1 MQKKDQITVI
11 EYYDKTTHPHGDRL
25 EKVRDYC
32 FWKGITQNE
41 FFTSLIDEYFK
52 GKEVKPRP
60 DVLKKKKKRTYT
72 KRK

>member
-11 EYYDKTTHPHGDRL
+11 EYYDEKKEFHGERL

-41 FFTSLIDEYFK
+41 FFTGLIDEFFK
-52 GKEVKPRP
+52 GKKVKPRP
-60 DVLKKKKKRTYT
+60 SVLKKKM
-72 KRK
+72 KRKYQKRK